1 MFNEKSSFGTR
12 LTHHIVNSR
21 VTVRIMRML
30 FSFMRRF
37 APGLSLGGLS
47 FITRHADVIEALE
60 RDQDFTISQINA
72 PSTERN
78 NGPFV
83 LSMDRSVVH
92 DREKALLNEVM
103 PREDIARITDIVHR
117 EAQTLVREAESN
129 GCGEIELVGGL
140 TRIVPLRLLDVYF
153 GTPGPSQER
162 MAHWMR
168 AIFYDVFVNYT
179 GDAAVTE
186 IAGRAYEELK
196 SYLLDLIAHTRER
209 LEKDPET
216 VADTMLSRLIKKQAD
231 YDWLDDDTIRRNIS
245 GVIVGAVDTTSKAAI
260 HAIDELLRRPQALA
274 GAREAAL
281 TGDMDKLREYAY
293 EALRFNPHGPVVA
306 RYCEKGA
313 TLGEAGKRAI
323 RIKPASKV
331 FIATLSAMYDAKVVA
346 SPNRF
351 KTNRDIDY
359 LHFGHG
365 LHQCQGIYINA
376 VQIPALLAA
385 VFKLKDLRRARG
397 APGRIR
403 YDGPFPDSLTVEF
416 SS

>member
-12 LTHHIVNSR
+12 LTHHVVNSR
-21 VTVRIMRML
+21 ITVRIIRML
-30 FSFMRRF
+30 FALMRRF

-47 FITRHADVIEALE
+47 FVTRHADVIEALE
-60 RDQDFTISQINA
+60 RDQDFTISQING

-83 LSMDRSVVH
+83 LSMDRSAMH

-117 EAQTLVREAESN
+117 EAEALVREAESN
-129 GCGEIELVGGL
+129 GCGEIELVSGL
-140 TRIVPLRLLDVYF
+140 TRVVPLRLLDVYF
-153 GTPGPSQER
+153 GTPGPSQAR

-179 GDAAVTE
+179 GDPAVTE
-186 IAGRAYEELK
+186 IAGQAYAELK
-196 SYLLDLIAHTRER
+196 SYLLDLIAQTRED
-209 LEKDPET
+209 LEKDPDA
-216 VADTMLSRLIKKQAD
+216 VADSMLSRLIRKQAD

-245 GVIVGAVDTTSKAAI
+245 GVIVGAVDTTSKATI
-260 HAIDELLRRPQALA
+260 HAIDELLRRPLALA
-274 GAREAAL
+274 GARDAAL
-281 TGDMDKLREYAY
+281 TGDMEKLRLYAY

-306 RYCEKGA
+306 RYCEQGA
-313 TLGEAGKRAI
+313 TLGETNGRAVK
-323 RIKPASKV
+323 IKPASKV
-331 FIATLSAMYDAKVVA
+331 FIATFSAMHDADVFK

-385 VFKLKDLRRARG
+385 VVKLKDLRRAPG
-397 APGRIR
+397 AAGRIR
-403 YDGPFPDSLTVEF
+403 YDGPFPDALSVEF